1 VTPLRHHFRLL
12 AILSV
17 CLVAYG
23 VLLVAFHCIHQP
35 RDGAV
40 LVGIGL
46 ILALFLIVPLAI
58 RTIWRRL

>member
-1 VTPLRHHFRLL
+1 V

-23 VLLVAFHCIHQP
+23 VLLVAFHWINQP

-40 LVGIGL
+40 FAGISL
-46 ILALFLIVPLAI
+46 ILALLLIVPLVI

>member
-1 VTPLRHHFRLL
+1 MRHHFRLV

-17 CLVAYG
+17 CLLAYG
-23 VLLVAFHCIHQP
+23 VLLVAFHWINQP

-40 LVGIGL
+40 LAGIGL
-46 ILALFLIVPLAI
+46 ILALFLIVPLVI

>member
-1 VTPLRHHFRLL
+1 LL

>member
-1 VTPLRHHFRLL
+1 MRHHFRLV

-23 VLLVAFHCIHQP
+23 VLLVAFRWINQP

-40 LVGIGL
+40 LAGIGL
-46 ILALFLIVPLAI
+46 ILALFLIVPLVI

>member
-1 VTPLRHHFRLL
+1 MRHHFRLV

-23 VLLVAFHCIHQP
+23 VLLVAFHWINQP
-35 RDGAV
+35 RDSAV
-40 LVGIGL
+40 FAGISL
-46 ILALFLIVPLAI
+46 ILALLLIVPLVI

>member
-1 VTPLRHHFRLL
+1 MRHHFRLV

-23 VLLVAFHCIHQP
+23 VLQVAFHWINQP

-40 LVGIGL
+40 LAGIGL
-46 ILALFLIVPLAI
+46 ILALFLIVPLVI

>member
-1 VTPLRHHFRLL
+1 MRHHFRLV

-23 VLLVAFHCIHQP
+23 VLLVAFHWINQP

-40 LVGIGL
+40 FAGISL
-46 ILALFLIVPLAI
+46 ILALLLIVPLVI

>member
-1 VTPLRHHFRLL
+1 MRHHFRLV

-23 VLLVAFHCIHQP
+23 VLLVAFHWINQP

-40 LVGIGL
+40 LAGIGL
-46 ILALFLIVPLAI
+46 ILALFLIVPLVI

>member
-1 VTPLRHHFRLL
+1 MRHHFRLVV
-12 AILSV
+12 ILSV

-23 VLLVAFHCIHQP
+23 VLLFAFHWINQP

-40 LVGIGL
+40 IAGL
-46 ILALFLIVPLAI
+46 SVILALLFMVPLVI

>member
-1 VTPLRHHFRLL
+1 MRHHFRLV

-23 VLLVAFHCIHQP
+23 LLLVAFHWINQP
-35 RDGAV
+35 RDSAV
-40 LVGIGL
+40 FAGISL
-46 ILALFLIVPLAI
+46 ILALLLIVPLVI